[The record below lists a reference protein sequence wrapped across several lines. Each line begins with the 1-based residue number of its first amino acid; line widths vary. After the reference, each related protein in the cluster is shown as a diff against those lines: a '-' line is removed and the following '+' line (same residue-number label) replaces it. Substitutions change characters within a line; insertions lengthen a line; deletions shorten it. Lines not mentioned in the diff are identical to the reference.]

1 MGNKEDSYRLGP
13 KYLCVGQEALEA
25 VCHVWM
31 SGRPNT
37 ILMIFIME
45 LMILGVMS
53 RQLCLIKLILRCLP
67 WFLLL
72 QISML
77 SKIYVGCLNF
87 IRTIQPGHYAFC
99 RRSVKI
105 WSSLQCHTRL
115 ELNKHLYV
123 HIFFDQILQLS
134 LLTIFHNI
142 LCEQKSCPWKDYE
155 NIVCF
160 LTNLV
165 RK

>member
-105 WSSLQCHTRL
+105 WSSLQCHTFICTYFVWP
-115 ELNKHLYV
+115 NFVVITPH
-123 HIFFDQILQLS
+123 HIPQYPVWAEVMSMEGL
-134 LLTIFHNI
+134 
-142 LCEQKSCPWKDYE
+142 WKYCLFSDK
-155 NIVCF
+155 F
-160 LTNLV
+160 G
-165 RK
+165 